1 MTVQD
6 LSKAHQLSATA
17 VIDPAYSVFRTVPE
31 TAAPADWLY
40 PRAEYECFL
49 LQQMRKAVVLLK
61 LNVGYPGVFHTP
73 VPAVFF
79 RRNAEAGTLNF
90 RANGTVSATLNG
102 SPLETVKDKA
112 GNCTLTLPEAGQLLL
127 KISVNSTENMLP
139 ALLPELA
146 EGWEASID
154 GSHYEPA
161 CSGGDPF
168 GEKFPSVRMTPV
180 EYAPGRYD
188 FGRELL
194 ARVRISS
201 VQKPNFGVGES
212 KFEVENSSAQLSEQS
227 LELIETSSGTWETP
241 LPLAFRYIRAEAENP
256 VHVEC
261 DAEFTPVRYA
271 GAFASD
277 TELTRIWMNSAYT
290 LRLCMRHFLIDGVK
304 RDRLPW
310 AGDLALSLLA
320 NAYTFASPE
329 PVRRT
334 LTVLGRA
341 GIREKH
347 VNDVTDYSLWM
358 LISHDLFQRYF
369 NDPAFLARQYP
380 EIRDMTETLLE
391 QAGDSFLPHARWV
404 FVDWVNSQLDPA
416 RSWDEE
422 EKQVTLQVHFFW
434 ALNSAAALAGRMNDD
449 TLAGRCR
456 AKAAQIRTELLSRAI
471 DSATWLFRANCEHPE
486 YGTFRHTNFYA
497 VLSGLV
503 EGEQARQIM
512 ERLLNSGLPPVGTP
526 YQAAL
531 EILALIRTGFAAEAL
546 AEIRRIWGGMLKLG
560 ATTFFE
566 AYDESLKG
574 NDIYAF
580 YNRPYALSLC
590 HAWSAGPAALLPILL
605 FGAEPAADGWR
616 TFRLSPSPLLR
627 NGDTATIPTPH
638 GEIEL
643 WMEDGELKKKLPEG
657 IELL

>member
-1 MTVQD
+1 MSVQD
-6 LSKAHQLSATA
+6 LSKAHRLSATA

-31 TAAPADWLY
+31 TAVPEGWLY

-61 LNVGYPGVFHTP
+61 LNVGYPGVFHSP

-79 RRNAEAGTLNF
+79 RRAAEAGTLNF
-90 RANGTVSATLNG
+90 RANGTVAAILNG
-102 SPLETVKDKA
+102 RPIEVVKDNT
-112 GNCTLTLPEAGQLLL
+112 GNNSLDLPEPGVLLL

-146 EGWEASID
+146 ENWEASID
-154 GSHYEPA
+154 GNRYEPA
-161 CSGGDPF
+161 CIGGDPF
-168 GEKFPSVRMTPV
+168 GEKFPTVHMTPV

-201 VQKPNFGVGES
+201 IQKPNFGAGES
-212 KFEVENSSAQLSEQS
+212 KFEAENGNAQLSEQS
-227 LELIETSSGTWETP
+227 LELIETSSGIWETP

-256 VHVEC
+256 VHAEC

-277 TELTRIWMNSAYT
+277 TELTRIWMSSAYT

-334 LTVLGRA
+334 LTALGRA

-347 VNDVTDYSLWM
+347 VNDATDYSLWM

-369 NDPAFLARQYP
+369 DDRAFLARQYP
-380 EIRDMTETLLE
+380 EIRDMTEVLLE
-391 QAGDSFLPHARWV
+391 QAGDGFLPHARWV
-404 FVDWVNSQLDPA
+404 FVDWVNSRLDPA
-416 RSWDEE
+416 RSWNEE
-422 EKQVTLQVHFFW
+422 EKQVTLQIHFFW
-434 ALNSAAALAGRMNDD
+434 ALNSAAALAGR
-449 TLAGRCR
+449 CR
-456 AKAAQIRTELLSRAI
+456 AKAAQLRTELLSRAV
-471 DSATWLFRANCEHPE
+471 DSATGLFRANCEHPE
-486 YGTFRHTNFYA
+486 YGIFRHTNFYA

-503 EGEQARQIM
+503 DGEQARQIM
-512 ERLLNSGLPPVGTP
+512 ERLPISGLPPVGTP

-566 AYDESLKG
+566 ACDESLKG

-590 HAWSAGPAALLPILL
+590 HAWSSGPAALLPILL
-605 FGAEPAADGWR
+605 FGAEPAEDGWR
-616 TFRLSPSPLLR
+616 TLRLAPSALLR
-627 NGDTATIPTPH
+627 DGDAATIPTPH

-643 WMEDGELKKKLPEG
+643 WMENGELKKKLPEG